1 MKALKAVLL
10 VTLCSVILVGGQVL
24 IKYGLQKDDGLWNNN
39 LSILSNFMLWS
50 QNLYLIVG
58 IVVSGVASIF
68 FIYLLGKYELS
79 YIYPLTASTYIFAFI
94 AGVFF
99 FQEQAT
105 LAKGAGLVIIII
117 GIIMISI

>member
-1 MKALKAVLL
+1 M
-10 VTLCSVILVGGQVL
+10 
-24 IKYGLQKDDGLWNNN
+24 
-39 LSILSNFMLWS
+39 
-50 QNLYLIVG
+50 
-58 IVVSGVASIF
+58 VSGVASIF

>member
-1 MKALKAVLL
+1 MKEMKAVLL

-24 IKYGLQKDDGLWNNN
+24 IKYGLQKDNGLWNNN

-58 IVVSGVASIF
+58 LVVSSVASIF
-68 FIYLLGKYELS
+68 FIYLIGKYELS

-105 LAKGAGLVIIII
+105 LAKVAGLVIITI
-117 GIIMISI
+117 GIVMVSI